1 MNLHDTDYFKNI
13 LIITKNPKK
22 GNLLDCYLKIDVGWE
37 LVSIKSNDDYNRIP
51 GNQLWKL
58 YIVNKLI

>member
-22 GNLLDCYLKIDVGWE
+22 GNLLDFYLKIDVG
-37 LVSIKSNDDYNRIP
+37 
-51 GNQLWKL
+51 
-58 YIVNKLI
+58 

>member
-13 LIITKNPKK
+13 LIITKNSKK
-22 GNLLDCYLKIDVGWE
+22 GNLLDFYLKIDVGWE
-37 LVSIKSNDDYNRIP
+37 LVSKKSKNDYNRIP